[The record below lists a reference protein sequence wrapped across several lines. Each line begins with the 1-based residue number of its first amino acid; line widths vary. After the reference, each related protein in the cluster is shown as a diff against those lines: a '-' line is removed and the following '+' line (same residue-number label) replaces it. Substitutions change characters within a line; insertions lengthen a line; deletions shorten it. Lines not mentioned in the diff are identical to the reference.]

1 MRVEVS
7 GEDDGNHLLSNLH
20 QFPTVTHLEIL
31 HLVERRRPWSTGL
44 SAVDVNLLGS
54 VAFVEGAQLWKRDK
68 RLRAVATEVGVPVVA
83 GLVTTPAG
91 GCPAARRDLRGVDLP
106 PPPTPTTTRYGA
118 SSISSAPA
126 QDLSRQGRE
135 CRSRD
140 SRQ

>member
-7 GEDDGNHLLSNLH
+7 DEDDGNHLLSNLH

-31 HLVERRRPWSTGL
+31 HLVERRRLWSTGL
-44 SAVDVNLLGS
+44 SAVHVNLLGS

-91 GCPAARRDLRGVDLP
+91 GCPAARRDLRGVDA
-106 PPPTPTTTRYGA
+106 G
-118 SSISSAPA
+118 APA
-126 QDLSRQGRE
+126 DSDDRQVRRFEYQFGAGA
-135 CRSRD
+135 RSFAARARM
-140 SRQ
+140 SFA